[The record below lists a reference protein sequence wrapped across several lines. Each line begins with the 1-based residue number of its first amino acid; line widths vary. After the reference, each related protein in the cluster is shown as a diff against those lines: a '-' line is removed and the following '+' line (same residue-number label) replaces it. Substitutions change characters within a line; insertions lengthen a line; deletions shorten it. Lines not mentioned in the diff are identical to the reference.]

1 VAWNCQPVN
10 DGAIKADVTVVLV
23 LVLVLVVVVVVV
35 VVGEPPTDCHAASIS
50 SNAELEM
57 FTSPD
62 PSELTTCNPHLAFST
77 EE

>member
-23 LVLVLVVVVVVV
+23 LVLVLVVVVV